1 MRCLKVGKKYF
12 PSFNLFR
19 QISNNCVSS
28 LKIESFLPLSRP
40 PTLVLTLKF
49 NDFLQIVSIFSL
61 FMKSRFNLVSKTK
74 LN

>member
-40 PTLVLTLKF
+40 SALVLTLKI
-49 NDFLQIVSIFSL
+49 QRFSANSKHL
-61 FMKSRFNLVSKTK
+61 FTFYEKSV
-74 LN
+74 

>member
-40 PTLVLTLKF
+40 PTLVLTLKI
-49 NDFLQIVSIFSL
+49 QRFSANSKYL
-61 FMKSRFNLVSKTK
+61 FTFYEKSV
-74 LN
+74 

>member
-40 PTLVLTLKF
+40 PTLVLTLKI
-49 NDFLQIVSIFSL
+49 QRFSANSKHL
-61 FMKSRFNLVSKTK
+61 FTFHEKSV
-74 LN
+74 

>member
-40 PTLVLTLKF
+40 PTLVLTLKI
-49 NDFLQIVSIFSL
+49 QRFSTNSKHL
-61 FMKSRFNLVSKTK
+61 FTFYEKSV
-74 LN
+74 